1 MLLSNK
7 ELFRQI
13 EKLLIENAK
22 RKKIE
27 HARIARENIQRKQ
40 EENMKEIIDKK
51 IKFIYSEKD
60 VYQWRRLHEKGKK
73 NR

>member
-51 IKFIYSEKD
+51 NK
-60 VYQWRRLHEKGKK
+60 VYIFGKGCVPMEEIT
-73 NR
+73 